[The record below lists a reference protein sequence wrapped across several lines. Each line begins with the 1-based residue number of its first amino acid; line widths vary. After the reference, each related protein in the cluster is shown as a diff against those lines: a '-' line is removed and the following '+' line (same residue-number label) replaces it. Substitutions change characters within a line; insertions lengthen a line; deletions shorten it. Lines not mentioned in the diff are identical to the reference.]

1 MKVPQILKIVSLI
14 ISLVAVYFF
23 VQVSTNGDG
32 VEGDVEAL
40 NSAVGGFIGFTR
52 ILLILT
58 VALVVVFMILDVVKY
73 PGKLKKTITGLV
85 AFAVLFVLAYVLAD
99 SGEVITSSAGVIKE
113 GSSLSKNVSTGIL
126 FSFILGALAF
136 GGFVFDSVKS
146 LLK

>member
-1 MKVPQILKIVSLI
+1 MKASQILKIVSLI

-40 NSAVGGFIGFTR
+40 NSAVSGFIGFTK

-58 VALVVVFMILDVVKY
+58 VVLVVVFMILDVVKY

-99 SGEVITSSAGVIKE
+99 SGEVITSSEVIKA

>member
-1 MKVPQILKIVSLI
+1 MKASQILKIVSLI

-73 PGKLKKTITGLV
+73 PGKLKKTIIGLV

-99 SGEVITSSAGVIKE
+99 SGEVITSSEVIKA

>member
-1 MKVPQILKIVSLI
+1 MKVSQILKIVSLI

-32 VEGDVEAL
+32 IEGDVEAL
-40 NSAVGGFIGFTR
+40 NSAVSGFIGFTR
-52 ILLILT
+52 ILLTLT
-58 VALVVVFMILDVVKY
+58 VVLVVVFMILDVVKY

-85 AFAVLFVLAYVLAD
+85 TFAALFVLAYVLAD
-99 SGEVITSSAGVIKE
+99 SGEVITSSEVIKA

>member
-1 MKVPQILKIVSLI
+1 MKASQILKIVSLI

-99 SGEVITSSAGVIKE
+99 SGEVITSSEVIKA

>member
-1 MKVPQILKIVSLI
+1 MKASQILKIVSLI

-32 VEGDVEAL
+32 VEGDVAAL
-40 NSAVGGFIGFTR
+40 NSAVGGFINFTR

-73 PGKLKKTITGLV
+73 PGKLKKTLIGLA
-85 AFAVLFVLAYVLAD
+85 AFAILFFIAYALAD
-99 SGEVITSSAGVIKE
+99 SGEVITSSEVIKA

>member
-1 MKVPQILKIVSLI
+1 MKASQILKIVSLI

-58 VALVVVFMILDVVKY
+58 IALVVVFMILDVVKY

-99 SGEVITSSAGVIKE
+99 SGEVITSSEVIKA

>member
-1 MKVPQILKIVSLI
+1 MKASQILKIVSLI

-85 AFAVLFVLAYVLAD
+85 AFAALFVLAYVLAD
-99 SGEVITSSAGVIKE
+99 SGEVITSSEVIKA